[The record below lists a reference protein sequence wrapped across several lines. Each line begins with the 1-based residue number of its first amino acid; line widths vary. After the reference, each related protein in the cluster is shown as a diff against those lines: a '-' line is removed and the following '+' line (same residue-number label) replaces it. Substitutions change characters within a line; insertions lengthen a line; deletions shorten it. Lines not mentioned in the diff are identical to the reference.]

1 VEIGAALYT
10 RVSTHAGFSALA
22 STRLYPRRLPEGAT
36 LPAATYVMVTSPKV
50 TTRDA
55 GPASLALS
63 MYQFT
68 CYAATYA
75 GARALAKQVRLAL
88 DGYSGTMGGASGV
101 RVDGAYVA
109 DERDGYTESLEMYQV
124 QVDVMLQHAEE
135 TS

>member
-1 VEIGAALYT
+1 MEIGPALVIQLTTYPSFLAGT
-10 RVSTHAGFSALA
+10 RVS
-22 STRLYPRRLPEGAT
+22 PRRLPEGVT
-36 LPAATYVMVTSPKV
+36 LPAVTYQMVTSPKV

-55 GPASLALS
+55 GPASLAISL
-63 MYQFT
+63 YQFT
-68 CYAATYA
+68 CYATTYA

-88 DGYSGTMGGASGV
+88 DGYQGTMGGASGV
-101 RVDGAYVA
+101 RVDGAYVS